1 MPETNWNKIVEIF
14 EQAVELMPD
23 ERAEFLDAACGG
35 DDSLRREVEAMLAA
49 DEKADDFIET
59 PAAADASLS
68 LFDKNVA
75 SNTQTVALAGQK
87 IGAYRIEREIGRGG
101 MGAVFLAERADGEF
115 QRRVAVKII
124 NRHLRNEFMIRRFRQ
139 ERQILAALDHPNIAR
154 LYDGGT
160 TDDGSPYLIMEYVE
174 GETLLEYCDEN
185 RLTVRQ
191 RLELFE
197 QICAAVEY
205 AHRQNVLHRDLKPSN
220 ILVKPDGTAK
230 LLDFGI
236 AKLDGD
242 ELSSQTKEITVTGR
256 WMMTPEYASPEQA
269 RGETLT
275 AASDVYSLGVILYKL
290 VTGQPPY
297 KFPSR
302 APHEIARIICE
313 ESPASFVLRPS
324 PKNATPPTDEQRTK
338 DAGQRTNSLEKIV
351 LKALRKSAA
360 ERFQAAAELS
370 AEIKNYLAGAAVSAE
385 IVPAVDDRLSI
396 DKPSQNSG
404 SALKTLAVLPLRQ
417 FYAEQQE
424 DAESEFLGVGLADA
438 LTTRLSNVRQI
449 IVRPTS
455 SVVQSAQKS
464 DGDSLSL
471 GRQLAV
477 DYVLEGRIARADS
490 RFRIIIQLLKID
502 DNSVLWASRFDES
515 EVDIF
520 ALQDSISEKVVA
532 SLAPHLTEA
541 EQQRLNLRGTQNA
554 AAYEA
559 YLRGRFQL
567 LTYEAGGI
575 TESIRYFQEA
585 ARLDPNFALA
595 HAGIA
600 EYYNWMEVYSFL
612 RPNECWTAAKTAARR
627 AVELDPLLSEAYAA
641 LAFAVWGHDWDFAE
655 SERLYRRAV
664 ELNPNNPR
672 AHEWFSFLLQTVG
685 RNDEAIG
692 EMKIAQR
699 LDPRSASHCAA
710 HHYVLH
716 NARRYAEAEE
726 MLRRGLEIDP
736 ENILCNHGFGWS
748 SPFLG
753 KTEKGIEAARRA
765 VEATNRVSIYLTTLG
780 YDLAIGARRAEAR
793 KILREMSEREKRG
806 EYFPQIYF
814 AVIHAGLGEADAA
827 FARLDQSASERDHWM
842 TTLLFDPRLDNLR
855 SDSRFADYVEKIRP
869 LHELENKLPAAAAKP
884 KKTQAIE
891 THEDKKPAV
900 EVQNAPVVSRN
911 TEGVTLSWRLVAIVA
926 ISIAAILALVLIY
939 MIADMM

>member
-1 MPETNWNKIVEIF
+1 
-14 EQAVELMPD
+14 
-23 ERAEFLDAACGG
+23 
-35 DDSLRREVEAMLAA
+35 
-49 DEKADDFIET
+49 
-59 PAAADASLS
+59 
-68 LFDKNVA
+68 
-75 SNTQTVALAGQK
+75 
-87 IGAYRIEREIGRGG
+87 
-101 MGAVFLAERADGEF
+101 
-115 QRRVAVKII
+115 
-124 NRHLRNEFMIRRFRQ
+124 
-139 ERQILAALDHPNIAR
+139 
-154 LYDGGT
+154 YDGGT
-160 TDDGSPYLIMEYVE
+160 TEDGSPYLIMEYVE

-185 RLTVRQ
+185 RLTVRE

-205 AHRQNVLHRDLKPSN
+205 AHRQSVLHRDIKPSN
-220 ILVKPDGTAK
+220 ILVKPGGTAK

-242 ELSSQTKEITVTGR
+242 ELSSQTKEITATGR
-256 WMMTPEYASPEQA
+256 WMMTPEYASPEQV
-269 RGETLT
+269 RGEGLT
-275 AASDVYSLGVILYKL
+275 AAGDVYSLGVVLYKL

-302 APHEIARIICE
+302 APHEIARVICE
-313 ESPASFVLRPS
+313 QEVESPKPGAQS
-324 PKNATPPTDEQRTK
+324 PNGDKL
-338 DAGQRTNSLEKIV
+338 GSHLESII
-351 LKALRKSAA
+351 LKALRKRAD
-360 ERFQAAAELS
+360 ERFQAVAALA
-370 AEIKNYLAGAAVSAE
+370 AEIKNYLAGDAVSAE
-385 IVPAVDDRLSI
+385 IVPQSYDELSI

-404 SALKTLAVLPLRQ
+404 STLKSLAVLPLRQ
-417 FYAEQQE
+417 IHAGQP

-455 SVVQSAQKS
+455 SVVQFAQKS
-464 DGDSLSL
+464 DDSLAL
-471 GRQLAV
+471 GKQLAV
-477 DYVLEGRIARADS
+477 DYVLEGRVTRNDS
-490 RFRIIIQLLKID
+490 QIRVIVQLLKIN
-502 DNSVLWASRFDES
+502 DNSVLWASQFDES

-541 EQQRLNLRGTQNA
+541 EAARLNLRGTQNA

-559 YLRGRFQL
+559 YLRGRFHL

-575 TESIRYFQEA
+575 TGSIRYFQEA

-612 RPNECWTAAKTAARR
+612 RPNECWAAAKTAARR

-641 LAFAVWGHDWDFAE
+641 LAFTVWGHDWDFAE

-685 RNDEAIG
+685 RNDEAIA

-716 NARRYAEAEE
+716 NARRYREAEE
-726 MLRRGLEIDP
+726 MLRRGLAIDP

-753 KTEKGIEAARRA
+753 QTEKGIEAARRA
-765 VEATNRVSIYLTTLG
+765 VESTNRVSIYLTTLG
-780 YDLAIGARRAEAR
+780 YDLAIGDRREEAR
-793 KILREMSEREKRG
+793 KILREMDEREKRG

-814 AVIHAGLGEADAA
+814 AVIHAGLGETDAA
-827 FARLDQSASERDHWM
+827 FARLDKSAAERDHWM
-842 TTLLFDPRLDNLR
+842 TTLLFDPRLDSLR
-855 SDSRFADYVEKIRP
+855 ADSRFADYVKKIRP
-869 LHELENKLPAAAAKP
+869 LHQPENKLPLPAQT
-884 KKTQAIE
+884 KKTQSIE
-891 THEDKKPAV
+891 TSEDKKNAA
-900 EVQNAPVVSRN
+900 ETQNSPIASRSS
-911 TEGVTLSWRLVAIVA
+911 EGVTLSWRLIAVVA
-926 ISIAAILALVLIY
+926 ISIAAILAIVLIY
-939 MIADMM
+939 IIADAM